1 MVNPQDH
8 TGSSTGILPLYWQVV
23 VRPHRRKFIFISALM
38 LFGAFLEMATV
49 GIAVP
54 LLDAVMSPERAAS
67 GAAVQFVR
75 DTLPYLRIPV
85 RTNTVALAIL
95 VSACALFLMRSGFSV
110 MHQYMTAATAQR
122 LRRQVK
128 GELFQRFL
136 SARYDHLT
144 AKDRGAILY
153 DLNKPADQVHGS
165 IIQLGIIVAGLFD
178 SVLLLGLMFYLSWW
192 ATLVVAFLAVG
203 CVQGLRR
210 FLDLRARECGQV
222 VYELNRNREKL
233 EVDAIDGLKVVKAH
247 GLEGTLVRQQQALL
261 TKELKPALRLVL
273 CEHGPYF
280 INEIVASIMVLGLA
294 AVTFLFPAV
303 GMRFSTMVGFL
314 VAIRRISPSMGR
326 VNSVLVDLNK
336 SSRGVEVVR
345 EVLHH
350 LPQEQGGQDA
360 ISSIH
365 EIKLDK
371 VSFYYQARPDELVLE
386 NMNLVMKRGEVT
398 AIVGPTGAG
407 KTTIV
412 NLLMGLFKPS
422 EGRILVDGSDL
433 KEINVGAW
441 REKIGYVGQDIFL
454 FNTSIRDNILLWE
467 ENVLQAEVER
477 AARMAQLHDFVQSL
491 PHGYDT
497 VVGDRGLRL
506 SGGQCQ
512 RVAIARAII
521 RKPEVLIFD
530 EATSALD
537 NLTENVVYRAI
548 NALRKEATV
557 VVIAHRLST
566 IRDADQ
572 IAVLSGGKVAELGTH
587 ASLVERG
594 GIYAELYEE
603 GAREDVPL
611 VLNPQESAT

>member
-1 MVNPQDH
+1 
-8 TGSSTGILPLYWQVV
+8 
-23 VRPHRRKFIFISALM
+23 M

-54 LLDAVMSPERAAS
+54 LLDAVMSQERAAS
-67 GAAVQFVR
+67 GATVQFVR
-75 DTLPYLRIPV
+75 DTLPYLKIPV
-85 RTNTVALAIL
+85 STNTVAFALL

-110 MHQYMTAATAQR
+110 VHQYMTAATAQR

-136 SARYDHLT
+136 GARYDHLT

-153 DLNKPADQVHGS
+153 DLNKPADHVYSS
-165 IIQLGIIVAGLFD
+165 IVQLGIIVAGLFD

-203 CVQGLRR
+203 GVQGLRR
-210 FLDLRARECGQV
+210 FLDLRARKCGQL
-222 VYELNRNREKL
+222 VYEINRNREKL
-233 EVDAIDGLKVVKAH
+233 EVDAIDGLKIVKAH
-247 GLEGTLVRQQQALL
+247 GLEGTLVGQQQALL
-261 TKELKPALRLVL
+261 TNELKPALRLVL
-273 CEHGPYF
+273 FEHGPYF

-314 VAIRRISPSMGR
+314 VAIRRISPSMSR

-336 SSRGVEVVR
+336 TSRGVEVVR
-345 EVLHH
+345 EVLHY
-350 LPQEQGGQDA
+350 LPQEQGGRDA

-398 AIVGPTGAG
+398 AIVGSTGAG

-433 KEINVGAW
+433 NEINVRAW
-441 REKIGYVGQDIFL
+441 REKIGYVSQDIFL
-454 FNTSIRDNILLWE
+454 FNASIRDNIMLWE
-467 ENVLQAEVER
+467 ENVLQADVER

-497 VVGDRGLRL
+497 IVGDRGLRL

-512 RVAIARAII
+512 RVAIARAIL
-521 RKPEVLIFD
+521 RRPEVLIFD

-537 NLTENVVYRAI
+537 NLTESIVYRAI
-548 NALRKEATV
+548 EALRKEATV

-572 IAVLSGGKVAELGTH
+572 IAVLSGGKVVELGTH

-603 GAREDVPL
+603 GAREDIPL
-611 VLNPQESAT
+611 VLNPQEFAT